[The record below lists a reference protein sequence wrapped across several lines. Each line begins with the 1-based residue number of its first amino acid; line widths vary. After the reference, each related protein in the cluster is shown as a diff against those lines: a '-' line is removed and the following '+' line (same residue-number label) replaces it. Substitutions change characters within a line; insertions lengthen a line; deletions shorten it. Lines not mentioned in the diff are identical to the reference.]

1 MFDPIQYTITMEG
14 NTEYSVNK
22 RRSILD
28 NIEDKYPGTI
38 ESEINS
44 FKKAANNIV
53 KAMEDVIKRANIPG
67 IAVYFDTK
75 MFEEI
80 DSLSLLPP
88 VYVDK
93 MESLQKYLE
102 NSEDYDRLID
112 GQYIVFTIYT
122 FTASNTQLT
131 KAAAKY
137 GSDKNPKSSSSGNID
152 INFSSFVDNLYNKL
166 KGNANFLGVSYT
178 GDWNNGVID
187 VYLKPSSK
195 FISIARKCGY

>member
-1 MFDPIQYTITMEG
+1 MFDPIQYMITMEG

-28 NIEDKYPGTI
+28 NIEDKYPGII

-53 KAMEDVIKRANIPG
+53 KTMEDIIKRANIPG

-80 DSLSLLPP
+80 DSLLLLPP

-122 FTASNTQLT
+122 FTVSNTQMT

-137 GSDKNPKSSSSGNID
+137 GSDKNPKSSSSGTIAID
-152 INFSSFVDNLYNKL
+152 FSSFVDNLYNKL
-166 KGNANFLGVSYT
+166 KGNTNFLGVSYT

>member
-1 MFDPIQYTITMEG
+1 MFDPIQYMITMEG
-14 NTEYSVNK
+14 NTEYSASK

-28 NIEDKYPGTI
+28 NIEDKYPGVI
-38 ESEINS
+38 ENEVTS
-44 FKKAANNIV
+44 FKKNANNIA
-53 KAMEDVIKRANIPG
+53 KAAEDAVKRANIPG

-80 DSLSLLPP
+80 DSLSLLPS

-93 MESLQKYLE
+93 MESLQKYLD
-102 NSEDYDRLID
+102 NSDDYDRLID

-122 FTASNTQLT
+122 FATSNAQMT

-137 GSDKNPKSSSSGNID
+137 GSDKNPKSSSSGTINIK
-152 INFSSFVDNLYNKL
+152 FTSFVDNLYNKL

-178 GDWNNGVID
+178 GDWNSGVID

>member
-1 MFDPIQYTITMEG
+1 MFDPIQYTIAMEG

-28 NIEDKYPGTI
+28 NIEDKYPGVI
-38 ESEINS
+38 ETEVTA
-44 FKKAANNIV
+44 FKKSANNIA
-53 KAMEDVIKRANIPG
+53 KIAEDAFKRANIPG

-88 VYVDK
+88 VYVDR

-102 NSEDYDRLID
+102 NSEDYNRVID
-112 GQYIVFTIYT
+112 EQYIEFNIYT
-122 FTASNTQLT
+122 FTASNAQMT

-137 GSDKNPKSSSSGNID
+137 GSDKNPKSSSSGTID

-166 KGNANFLGVSYT
+166 KGNTNFLGVSYT

>member
-1 MFDPIQYTITMEG
+1 MFDPIQYTIAMEG
-14 NTEYSVNK
+14 NSEYSVNK

-38 ESEINS
+38 ENEVTT
-44 FKKAANNIV
+44 FKKAANNIA
-53 KAMEDVIKRANIPG
+53 KIAEDAIKRANIPG

-88 VYVDK
+88 VYIDR

-102 NSEDYDRLID
+102 NSDEYDRLID
-112 GQYIVFTIYT
+112 EQYIEFNIYT
-122 FTASNTQLT
+122 FASSNTQMT
-131 KAAAKY
+131 KTAAKY
-137 GSDKNPKSSSSGNID
+137 GSDKNPKSSSSGTINIK
-152 INFSSFVDNLYNKL
+152 FTSFVGDLYNKL
-166 KGNANFLGVSYT
+166 KGNANFLGVAYT
-178 GDWNNGVID
+178 GDWNNGIID